1 VGGIAV
7 IHYGHVRSTQDIDI
21 IIEDDKSKL
30 SQFIGLLKSYDFDVM
45 DDQISMAYRE
55 RTNMS
60 IFDNKSYLR
69 LDITIANKKREYDVL
84 NNAILK
90 KILGSNMKIAPLEYV
105 LIGKLVYMG
114 NINDIPD
121 SELLEYQ
128 DILDFLTLYHANKEV
143 INMPLLENKA
153 IDMNLKYTL
162 DRLKAI
168 KL

>member
-1 VGGIAV
+1 MGGIAV